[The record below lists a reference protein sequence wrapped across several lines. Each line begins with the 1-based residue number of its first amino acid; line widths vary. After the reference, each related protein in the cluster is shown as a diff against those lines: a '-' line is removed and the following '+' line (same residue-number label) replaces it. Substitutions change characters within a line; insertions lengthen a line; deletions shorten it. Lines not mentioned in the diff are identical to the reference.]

1 VFLHCEGVKVM
12 LWCIS
17 YLRSSL
23 DHTNTL
29 LCATHSVSAQD
40 TSDEMH
46 DFVDIIPTLLF
57 SLNTGCARGLD
68 YE

>member
-1 VFLHCEGVKVM
+1 M

-17 YLRSSL
+17 HLRSSL

-57 SLNTGCARGLD
+57 SSTRDARED
-68 YE
+68 RSRIVV